1 MAKLISKTYG
11 DALFD
16 LAIETD
22 KLDALQEEVEAVME
36 VLGANEEFIKIM
48 CHPKITQEEKHSVI
62 NNVFQGKVSD
72 EFIGFLFTV
81 ENKGRFQE
89 IMSILSYF
97 VDRCREYKKI
107 GVAYVTSAVPL
118 KDSEKQAV
126 ENRLLETTS
135 YESFIMNFQE
145 DSTLIGGMVLRIGDR
160 VVDSS
165 VKTKLNNMAK
175 SLAAMS

>member
-11 DALFD
+11 DALFE

-36 VLGANEEFIKIM
+36 VLDTNPEFVKLM
-48 CHPKITQEEKHSVI
+48 CHPKISMDEKTEVL
-62 NNVFQGKVSD
+62 NTVFQGKASD
-72 EFIGFLFTV
+72 ELTGFLATI
-81 ENKGRFQE
+81 ESKGRFQE
-89 IMSILSYF
+89 IHNILSYF

-118 KDSEKQAV
+118 KDSEKKAV
-126 ENRLLETTS
+126 EEKLLETTA
-135 YESFIMNFQE
+135 YESFIMNFDE
-145 DSTLIGGMVLRIGDR
+145 DSSLIGGMVIRIGGR

-165 VKTKLNNMAK
+165 VKTKLSNMAK
-175 SLAAMS
+175 SLSATS

>member
-11 DALFD
+11 DALFE
-16 LAIETD
+16 LALETD
-22 KLDALQEEVEAVME
+22 KLDTLQEEVEAVRE
-36 VLGANEEFIKIM
+36 VLHTNQEFIKFM
-48 CHPKITQEEKHSVI
+48 CHPRISTEEKNTVI
-62 NNVFQGKVSD
+62 TNVFEGKVS
-72 EFIGFLFTV
+72 EELTGFFLTV
-81 ENKGRFQE
+81 QSKGRFSE
-89 IMSILSYF
+89 IDNILSYF

-118 KDSEKQAV
+118 KDSEKKAV
-126 ENRLLETTS
+126 EDRLLETTDYKS
-135 YESFIMNFQE
+135 FLMNYEE
-145 DSTLIGGMVLRIGDR
+145 DASLIGGMVIRIGGR

>member
-11 DALFD
+11 DALFE
-16 LAIETD
+16 LALETD

-36 VLGANEEFIKIM
+36 VLHTNKEFIKLM
-48 CHPKITQEEKHSVI
+48 CHPRISREEKKQMI
-62 NNVFQGKVSD
+62 ITVFQGKVSD
-72 EFIGFLFTV
+72 ELIGFFTTI
-81 ENKGRFQE
+81 EGKGRFQE
-89 IMSILSYF
+89 IESILSYF

-118 KDSEKQAV
+118 KDSEKKAV
-126 ENRLLETTS
+126 EDKLLETTA
-135 YESFIMNFQE
+135 YKSFIMHFEQ
-145 DSTLIGGMVLRIGDR
+145 DSSLIGGMVIRIGGR

-175 SLAAMS
+175 SLSATS